1 MYVIQKGLTVIVKKK
16 TIYLLV
22 SVKIKCQIKEVGIM
36 SNVPTAVVKRLST
49 AVPKFKKVLASARE
63 RDINESDTVTIVT
76 DMLEEI
82 FGFDKYS
89 EITREYCIQGTY
101 CDLAIKSGKRI
112 EYLLEVKAIGL
123 SLKDNYL
130 RQAVNY
136 ASREGIKWVVLT
148 NGINWE
154 IHRVSLDEKVQNAL
168 LFSFDFLEMNPRKS
182 DQQELLFLLCKRG
195 VQKDLIDDFY
205 EYKQS
210 VNRYTIGALLLTD
223 PIVNTVRRELR
234 KLKAG
239 IKVDSDEI
247 RELIS
252 QEVIKRELLESEAG
266 KEANKQVEKSMK
278 QQARAKLKSKKRTAE
293 PEADI
298 HRNTNN
304 PINQTG
310 L

>member
-1 MYVIQKGLTVIVKKK
+1 
-16 TIYLLV
+16 
-22 SVKIKCQIKEVGIM
+22 M
-36 SNVPTAVVKRLST
+36 SNVPAAVSKRLNT
-49 AVPKFKKVLASARE
+49 AVPKFKKILSLARE

-89 EITREYCIQGTY
+89 GITREYSIQGTY
-101 CDLAIKSGKRI
+101 CDLAIKSGKKI

-123 SLKDNYL
+123 SLKENHL
-130 RQAVNY
+130 RQAETY
-136 ASREGIKWVVLT
+136 ASKEGIKWVVLT
-148 NGINWE
+148 NGIIWE
-154 IHRVSLDEKVQNAL
+154 IYRVSVDVKVESEL
-168 LFSFDFLEMNPRKS
+168 LFSFDLLEMNPRKS
-182 DQQELLFLLCKRG
+182 DQQEQLFLLCKRG
-195 VQKDLIDDFY
+195 VQKDLIDEFY

-210 VNRYTIGALLLTD
+210 VNRYTIGALLLTE

-234 KLKAG
+234 KIKTG
-239 IKVDSDEI
+239 IKVDSAEI

-252 QEVIKRELLESEAG
+252 QEVIKREILESETG
-266 KEANKQVEKSMK
+266 KETNKQVERLMK
-278 QQARAKLKSKKRTAE
+278 QQERAKLKSKKGATT

-298 HRNTNN
+298 PGNTNN

>member
-1 MYVIQKGLTVIVKKK
+1 
-16 TIYLLV
+16 
-22 SVKIKCQIKEVGIM
+22 M
-36 SNVPTAVVKRLST
+36 SNIPAIVGKRFNT
-49 AVPKFKKVLASARE
+49 AVPKFKKVLESARE

-89 EITREYCIQGTY
+89 EITREYSIQGTY
-101 CDLAIKSGKRI
+101 CDLAIKYGKNI
-112 EYLLEVKAIGL
+112 DYLLEVKAIGL
-123 SLKDNYL
+123 SLKDNHL
-130 RQAVNY
+130 KQAVNY

-154 IHRVSLDEKVQNAL
+154 IHRVNVDEKVESEL
-168 LFSFDFLEMNPRKS
+168 LFSFDYLEMNPRKS

-195 VQKDLIDDFY
+195 VQKDLIDEFY

-234 KLKAG
+234 KIKTG
-239 IKVDSDEI
+239 IKVDSAEI
-247 RELIS
+247 RVLIS
-252 QEVIKRELLESEAG
+252 QEVVKREVLESETG
-266 KEANKQVEKSMK
+266 KETIKQVEKFMK
-278 QQARAKLKSKKRTAE
+278 QQERAKLKSKKATAKS
-293 PEADI
+293 DI
-298 HRNTNN
+298 SRNTNK